1 MPGPVDSV
9 FTVLGLPGG
18 RVAVVGGIY
27 RDRFGD
33 DTRSD
38 PFVAALRRD
47 GRFWQRFGSGGVVRD
62 DFGGRSVGASDAAVV
77 DRKLIVV
84 GGRDGDMFAARYF
97 LK

>member
-1 MPGPVDSV
+1 
-9 FTVLGLPGG
+9 
-18 RVAVVGGIY
+18 VGGIY

-62 DFGGRSVGASDAAVV
+62 DFGGDSVATDAAVANG
-77 DRKLIVV
+77 KLIVV
-84 GGRDGDMFAARYF
+84 GGRESDMFAARYF